1 VFGSVFAEISFFLFE
16 SSFNLDV
23 SFLRY
28 GYIPI
33 VHKKSNESFLCE
45 NDPAAN
51 IPDHV

>member
-1 VFGSVFAEISFFLFE
+1 MFGSVFAEIAFFLFE
-16 SSFNLDV
+16 SSFTLDV

-33 VHKKSNESFLCE
+33 VHKKSNESFCE